1 MKVDGGVALDLVK
14 SAESAKEAEAAGYSG
29 AWTAETNHDP
39 FFPLLLAA
47 EHTQRIELGTS
58 IAVAFARNP
67 MTLANIGWDLQSY
80 SKGRFILGLGSQI
93 KPHITKR
100 FSMEWSHPA
109 ARMREMIMAIRAIW
123 DTWENGTPLNF
134 RGDFY
139 THTLMTPFFTP
150 DRADLAGFGT
160 PKIFLAGVG
169 ELMTEVAGEVCD
181 GFICHGFTTEK
192 YLREVTLL
200 ALERGRAKAGKTM
213 EGFEVVGPSFIV
225 TGNTEPEMQQAA
237 AGTRQQIAFYGST
250 PAYRGVLDI
259 HGWGGL
265 QEELNSLSKQ
275 GQWVEMGNL
284 INDEILNTFA
294 VVGSPEQVA
303 PELKRRYDDVIQRI
317 SFYAPYKSD
326 PERWRRVFSAL
337 PSWVDRGLGRARRTR
352 ISVEL
357 GCRAQ
362 RTLEF
367 GHARRGCN
375 GFDCVPQFQRL
386 VAPRNLRDDGS
397 EETAFVGCAGT
408 ERENRRADTLA
419 CTRKCEIRLFAQDR
433 IEVFVVGAVCPVGI
447 ETCTREHVD
456 EEEGRVVEEA
466 VALAVVVQRG
476 ADGGVQGADRLVA
489 GLFARICRC
498 TKDATACSVGGTP
511 RFAVGAVADFFVDHP
526 QRNEP
531 PSDVVIALCAHLFD
545 PTGRDPRP
553 RAHRVEKE
561 LEVTHE

>member
-1 MKVDGGVALDLVK
+1 MKVDGGVALDLAK

-47 EHTQRIELGTS
+47 EHTQRMELGTS

-169 ELMTEVAGEVCD
+169 ELMTEVAGEVSD

-192 YLREVTLL
+192 YLREVTLP
-200 ALERGRAKAGKTM
+200 ALERGRAKAGKSM

-225 TGNTEPEMQQAA
+225 TGNNENEMNQAA

-250 PAYRGVLDI
+250 PAYKGVLDI

-326 PERWRRVFSAL
+326 PERWRRV
-337 PSWVDRGLGRARRTR
+337 
-352 ISVEL
+352 ISDL
-357 GCRAQ
+357 Q
-362 RTLEF
+362 
-367 GHARRGCN
+367 
-375 GFDCVPQFQRL
+375 
-386 VAPRNLRDDGS
+386 S
-397 EETAFVGCAGT
+397 
-408 ERENRRADTLA
+408 
-419 CTRKCEIRLFAQDR
+419 
-433 IEVFVVGAVCPVGI
+433 
-447 ETCTREHVD
+447 
-456 EEEGRVVEEA
+456 
-466 VALAVVVQRG
+466 
-476 ADGGVQGADRLVA
+476 
-489 GLFARICRC
+489 
-498 TKDATACSVGGTP
+498 
-511 RFAVGAVADFFVDHP
+511 
-526 QRNEP
+526 
-531 PSDVVIALCAHLFD
+531 
-545 PTGRDPRP
+545 
-553 RAHRVEKE
+553 
-561 LEVTHE
+561 